1 MSRMLGEAA
10 VAARLDRLP
19 VGRFHYRMVFLI
31 GAGLFLDSFE
41 IALAASVLGALLS
54 EGFSTPSLNS
64 LFISVT
70 FAGFI
75 VGAWCSGIL
84 GDRLGRRFCY
94 QINLALFGFASLA
107 AAFTPNVE
115 LLIALRFIMGI
126 GMGGELVLGYATL
139 SEFVPPQKRGRLVA
153 LLSFIAQS
161 AVFVC
166 ALMAMWVIPH
176 LGWRWMFG
184 IVGVVAIAI
193 WLARKN
199 MPESPRW
206 LASRGRHD
214 EAHAVIDEI
223 ERQAGVSGEIAEI
236 EDPAARP
243 EPLARSSVTDLL
255 RPGRRRVLG
264 VGIAIMVIIQICL
277 YGFVSWIPTLLV
289 QQGMDIV
296 QSLHWNMIMTLGGP
310 AGGILALLL
319 VDRVGRKGILVVAAL
334 AAAGLGMVYPLIGAE
349 AGVMLT
355 GFLLL
360 TAIYVIVVVGQA
372 IYLSELFPTRL
383 RMRGTGVCNTLARV
397 IATLI
402 PFVVPALYA
411 SGGMQLVTGVLSG
424 CLIAFALIV
433 GFAGHETRKRSLE
446 ESSS

>member
-1 MSRMLGEAA
+1 MSHVASEAA
-10 VAARLDRLP
+10 VAARLDGLP
-19 VGRFHYRMVFLI
+19 VGRFHYRMIFLI

-41 IALAASVLGALLS
+41 IALAASVLAALLS
-54 EGFSTPSLNS
+54 DGWSTLSLNS

-75 VGAWCSGIL
+75 VGAWFSGIL

-107 AAFTPNVE
+107 AAFMPNME
-115 LLIALRFIMGI
+115 LLIALRFLMGI
-126 GMGGELVLGYATL
+126 GMGGELVLGFATL
-139 SEFVPPQKRGRLVA
+139 SEFVPPNKRGRLVA
-153 LLSFIAQS
+153 LLSLIAQS

-166 ALMAMWVIPH
+166 ALLALWVIPN

-184 IVGVVAIAI
+184 LVGVAAIAI

-199 MPESPRW
+199 MAESPRW
-206 LASRGRHD
+206 LASRGRHE
-214 EAHAVIDEI
+214 EAHAIIDDI
-223 ERQAGVSGEIAEI
+223 ERQLGVGGQDSERKATPISA
-236 EDPAARP
+236 
-243 EPLARSSVTDLL
+243 PLTRSSVTDLML
-255 RPGRRRVLG
+255 PGRRRVLG
-264 VGIAIMVIIQICL
+264 VGIAIMVIIQTCL

-296 QSLHWNMIMTLGGP
+296 KSLHWNMVMTLGGP

-319 VDRVGRKGILVVAAL
+319 VDRVGRKGILVVAAII
-334 AAAGLGMVYPLIGAE
+334 AAALGMLYPRLDVE
-349 AGVMLT
+349 SWVMMT

-383 RMRGTGVCNTLARV
+383 RMRGTGVCNTVARI
-397 IATLI
+397 IATFI
-402 PFVVPALYA
+402 PFIVPALYA
-411 SGGMQLVTGVLSG
+411 AGGMQLVTSVLSG
-424 CLIAFALIV
+424 CLLAFALIV
-433 GFAGHETRKRSLE
+433 AFAGHETRKRSLE

>member
-1 MSRMLGEAA
+1 MSHLAGEAA

-19 VGRFHYRMVFLI
+19 VGRFHYRMIFLI

-54 EGFSTPSLNS
+54 DGWSTPSLNS

-75 VGAWCSGIL
+75 VGAWFSGIL

-107 AAFTPNVE
+107 AAFTPNME

-126 GMGGELVLGYATL
+126 GMGGELVLGFATL
-139 SEFVPPQKRGRLVA
+139 SEFVPPHKRGRLVA

-166 ALMAMWVIPH
+166 ALLAMWVIPN

-184 IVGVVAIAI
+184 LVGVVAIAI

-199 MPESPRW
+199 MAESPRW
-206 LASRGRHD
+206 LASRGRHE
-214 EAHAVIDEI
+214 EAHAIVDDI
-223 ERQAGVSGEIAEI
+223 ERQLGV
-236 EDPAARP
+236 PRKTP
-243 EPLARSSVTDLL
+243 ESQAPVSAPLARSSVTDLL

-296 QSLHWNMIMTLGGP
+296 KSLHWNMVMTLGGP

-319 VDRVGRKGILVVAAL
+319 VDRVGRKGILVVAAVV
-334 AAAGLGMVYPLIGAE
+334 AAALGMLYPRLGVE
-349 AGVMLT
+349 SWVMLT

-383 RMRGTGVCNTLARV
+383 RMRGTGVCNTVARIV
-397 IATLI
+397 ATFI
-402 PFVVPALYA
+402 PFVVPALHA
-411 SGGMQLVTGVLSG
+411 AGGMQLVTGVLSG
-424 CLIAFALIV
+424 CLVAFALIV
-433 GFAGHETRKRSLE
+433 AFAGHETRKRSLE